1 MSNAYSGAP
10 AEKQWF
16 GHPRGLSTLFF
27 TEMWERFSY
36 YGMRALLIL
45 YMTKSVA
52 EGGLGFSTE
61 KSGSI
66 YGWYTSSVYAM
77 ALLGGLVADQLL
89 GLYRSV
95 LLGGI
100 IIALGHFAMAFPSTN
115 TFFLGLVLIVLG
127 TGLLKPNVSS
137 LVGTLYNKKD
147 QRRDAGFSVFYM
159 GINLGA
165 FIAPLICGPLGQRVN
180 WHVGFA
186 AAGVGMT
193 AGVIQYVLGRRY
205 IVGADAPKTDTV
217 RAEKKNGVAVPKEPF
232 TRTDWKRIGVI
243 GILFVF
249 SALFWMAFEQAGSSL
264 NLFADRHTNLHMFGR
279 DVPSST
285 LQSLQPL
292 FVITLAPVFAWLWL
306 RLGPKEPSSPAKFSI
321 SLIFVGLG
329 MLLLVP
335 AARMAQEQSVKV
347 SPWWLVGVY
356 FLHTVGELCL
366 SPVGL
371 SIVTKLAPPRIVGL
385 MMGVWFLSIAVG
397 NKAAG
402 YAAGLFDSMPLPKL
416 FGSVGMMT
424 ITAGVIL
431 LLIIKPIRSLMGDI
445 K

>member
-1 MSNAYSGAP
+1 MPDAVT
-10 AEKQWF
+10 EKQWF
-16 GHPRGLSTLFF
+16 GHPRGLSNLFF

-45 YMTKSVA
+45 YMVA
-52 EGGLGFSTE
+52 PPSKGGLGFSTE
-61 KSGSI
+61 RSGSI

-100 IIALGHFAMAFPSTN
+100 IIALGHFAMAFPSQN
-115 TFFLGLVLIVLG
+115 TFFLGLILIVVG

-137 LVGTLYNKKD
+137 LVGTLYNKSD

-165 FIAPLICGPLGQRVN
+165 FIAPLICGPLGQKVN
-180 WHVGFA
+180 WHLGFA

-193 AGVIQYVLGRRY
+193 AGVIQYVLGKRY
-205 IVGADAPKTDTV
+205 VTGADAPKTDTSAS
-217 RAEKKNGVAVPKEPF
+217 REQKKADAAPPQPF
-232 TRTDWKRIGVI
+232 TATDRKRIAVI

-264 NLFADRHTNLHMFGR
+264 NLFADRYTDLHMFGR
-279 DVPSST
+279 DVPAST

-292 FVITLAPVFAWLWL
+292 FVIILAPVFGWLWL
-306 RLGPKEPSSPAKFSI
+306 RLGRREPSSPAKFSI
-321 SLIFVGLG
+321 ALLMVGLG

-335 AARMAQEQSVKV
+335 AARMAQDLGVKV
-347 SPWWLVGVY
+347 SPWWLIGVY

-366 SPVGL
+366 SPIGL
-371 SIVTKLAPPRIVGL
+371 SVVTKLAPPRIVGM
-385 MMGVWFLSIAVG
+385 MMGVWFFSIAAG

-402 YAAGLFDSMPLPKL
+402 YAAGLFDTVPLPKL
-416 FGSVGMMT
+416 FGSVGIMT
-424 ITAGVIL
+424 IVAGLIL
-431 LLIIKPIRSLMGDI
+431 LMIVKPIRSLMGDI
-445 K
+445 N